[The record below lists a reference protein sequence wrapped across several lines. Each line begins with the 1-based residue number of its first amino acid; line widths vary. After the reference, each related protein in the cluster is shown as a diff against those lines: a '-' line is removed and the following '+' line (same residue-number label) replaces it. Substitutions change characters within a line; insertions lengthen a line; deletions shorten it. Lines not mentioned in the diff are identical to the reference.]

1 LWAGICIGLGMLTK
15 GPVALLLWG
24 LTIFVFSL
32 IQRAEVFAN
41 FKRLFSGVV
50 LAAILAIFLF
60 VTWYA
65 LIVWHFGW
73 GILVDFFAY
82 QIRLLTTGDA
92 GHGQPFYYHFFVLLL
107 GCFPISIWAGPRLFS
122 RNQPASLSQWMQVL
136 FWVVLILFSLVKT
149 KIVHYSSMCWLPLT
163 YFSALVLH
171 DWSTGNWTWKRG
183 YTIFLTSIGVILAII
198 LTLVPWIG
206 MHAGTYSVY
215 IKDVFVQ
222 GNLQAPV
229 YWEGWEV
236 VIGMVLGL
244 VVLVTVWQK
253 QILFKHIMRLMG
265 AGVIVIMAYMAI
277 VVPKIEGYTQATPL
291 DFYISHVGQKVYIE
305 PVGFKSFAHLL
316 YFQKQAYSPSGE
328 ELMKQSSTDRPTYLV
343 MKTNAEDRYK
353 YHPNLILIKEENG
366 FLFYKHK

>member
-1 LWAGICIGLGMLTK
+1 
-15 GPVALLLWG
+15 
-24 LTIFVFSL
+24 
-32 IQRAEVFAN
+32 
-41 FKRLFSGVV
+41 
-50 LAAILAIFLF
+50 
-60 VTWYA
+60 
-65 LIVWHFGW
+65 
-73 GILVDFFAY
+73 
-82 QIRLLTTGDA
+82 
-92 GHGQPFYYHFFVLLL
+92 
-107 GCFPISIWAGPRLFS
+107 
-122 RNQPASLSQWMQVL
+122 
-136 FWVVLILFSLVKT
+136 
-149 KIVHYSSMCWLPLT
+149 
-163 YFSALVLH
+163 
-171 DWSTGNWTWKRG
+171 
-183 YTIFLTSIGVILAII
+183 
-198 LTLVPWIG
+198 